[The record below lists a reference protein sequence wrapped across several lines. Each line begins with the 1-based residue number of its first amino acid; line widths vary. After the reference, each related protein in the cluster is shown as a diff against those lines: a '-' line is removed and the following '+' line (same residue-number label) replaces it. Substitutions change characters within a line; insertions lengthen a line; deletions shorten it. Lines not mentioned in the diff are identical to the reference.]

1 MNQDKCWDYYQ
12 NEGIDAFDQS
22 YPRLRYLVKLLH
34 TVLRPAP
41 ATRLRILNVGVGNG
55 VFEELCVKAGHE
67 VWSLDPSER
76 TVHQLEQKL
85 NVHAI
90 VGTVEDAALP
100 SDSFS
105 VITMSEVLEHLPD
118 SGLERAVRNVR
129 RMLNSSGVLIGTVPH
144 QERLQDNMVVCPHC
158 GERFHRW
165 GHHQSFTP
173 QRLNE
178 VLASQFPTV
187 KIWIRPF
194 IAWDK
199 LNWKGRLLG
208 ALQHLLAVARIH
220 GRNES
225 IVFYAKKA

>member
-22 YPRLRYLVKLLH
+22 HARLRYLVKLLH
-34 TVLRPAP
+34 AVLRPGR

-85 NVHAI
+85 NVRAI
-90 VGTVEDAALP
+90 VGTVEDATLP

-173 QRLNE
+173 QRLTE
-178 VLASQFPTV
+178 VLANQFPTV

-208 ALQHLLAVARIH
+208 ALQHLLAVAGIH
-220 GRNES
+220 GGNET
-225 IVFYAKKA
+225 IVFYAKKT